1 MNRCEL
7 LDQSASQSINRW
19 DLPSYSRCTWIPT
32 VLELSRTTSR
42 LLTYTPPLK
51 QCHGSSRTLNTWE
64 KIRGESSREFMQ
76 EPRLLGIGQ
85 RVPTIDGHLWDHRG
99 VSTRKVRTA
108 LLRGIFIDSGRKGK
122 GDAAEGEDKGL
133 LGGVVFGR
141 TSGAEG
147 LVNLIARWTGLGGTK
162 YHSTTKNRIMYI
174 FRQ

>member
-1 MNRCEL
+1 MRFTFIQQMHLNSDRLGVIPDDIEAADVYAAAEAVPREL
-7 LDQSASQSINRW
+7 KNPKNAR
-19 DLPSYSRCTWIPT
+19 
-32 VLELSRTTSR
+32 
-42 LLTYTPPLK
+42 
-51 QCHGSSRTLNTWE
+51 
-64 KIRGESSREFMQ
+64 KIRGESSRQFMQ
-76 EPRLLGIGQ
+76 KPRLLGIGQ
-85 RVPTIDGHLWDHRG
+85 RVPTVDGHLRNHRG

-108 LLRGIFIDSGRKGK
+108 LLRGIFINGGREGK